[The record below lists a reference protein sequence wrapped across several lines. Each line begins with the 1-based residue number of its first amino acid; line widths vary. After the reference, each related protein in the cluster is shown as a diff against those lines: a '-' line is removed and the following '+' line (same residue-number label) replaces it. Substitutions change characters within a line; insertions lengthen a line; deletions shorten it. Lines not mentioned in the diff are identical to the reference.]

1 MKNIVIYLIASLAL
15 FACQDEIEVEKTMK
29 PGKAALQVSVNIPEY
44 RIATR
49 AAASFEN
56 NLSDVWLLAFDSNGL
71 FIERVHATDLNSGET
86 DGVGSGSFKA
96 EVPEETRIIHVVA
109 NYDNWSSFDDN
120 AFLQKDEK
128 EVMPSLYG
136 NKMVFWGRSEVP
148 SLSSPLSVTLFRNQ
162 AKVTVQDDASNFTV
176 TGYALGHI
184 SSTGT
189 VVPFIP
195 DMTPNPFIIQ
205 DDITTLPPGT
215 LYKTSQSDADCNM
228 EPKYMFENPNY
239 FNDQSYIIIKGR
251 LDNGPELYYK
261 IQFLDINK
269 KPYTIV
275 RNYQYKVI
283 IKSFSD
289 KAHGSTTFE
298 DAKNAEVS
306 NNIYAEIFKDSPSI
320 SDSDNNRLTVSRLN
334 FLFTKGGTLDVT
346 AHYTENEVP
355 NDGQISIS
363 VQEDRGSIV
372 SGLSYDGNGNITARI
387 AKVSAG
393 QNEATLLVKA
403 GELSRVIT
411 VTSSTLYSFDPATL
425 SPELYT
431 GKDQDVTLSFR
442 IPDVIPNYL
451 FPLKCEVTT
460 KYLNPTDPNKNLEI
474 NFEDGIYKYV
484 YWVYSPGIKE
494 LNFKTSLDNSN
505 ETITIEND
513 YFKTAEIKLISHQFE
528 GVSVNNNNMIVY
540 GTGNTATLRFTIPEY
555 SDYPPTYPLTVFV
568 ATKNLTTSQA
578 GWSVVDGGYSY
589 TYNTPPSEEQTVE
602 FTSNKNDSHEQLIIS
617 APGFSNSTVTV
628 DNYLSGN
635 VYTSGELRAIYNGL
649 TYTLQN
655 RSISSS
661 NTAIISSFSTNR
673 NSMYGFYVKSGS
685 KLSDTVTLSSNGYY
699 GSFTVGELLTG
710 MRLNLYQ

>member
-1 MKNIVIYLIASLAL
+1 MKNIIIYLIASLAL
-15 FACQDEIEVEKTMK
+15 FACQDDLEVEKTVK
-29 PGKAALQVSVNIPEY
+29 PGKTALQIAVNIPEY

-49 AAASFEN
+49 AASFEN
-56 NLSDVWLLAFDSNGL
+56 NLSDVWLLAFDRSGL
-71 FIERVHATDLNSGET
+71 FLERVQATELNSGET

-96 EVPEETRIIHVVA
+96 EVPEETGIVHVVA
-109 NYDNWSSFDDN
+109 NYDNWSSFDDY

-136 NKMVFWGRSEVP
+136 NKMVFWGRSEV
-148 SLSSPLSVTLFRNQ
+148 SSSSLSVTLFRNQ
-162 AKVTVQDDASNFTV
+162 AKVTVQNEAANFTV
-176 TGYALGHI
+176 TGYALGNM
-184 SSTGT
+184 TTKGT

-205 DDITTLPPGT
+205 DDITTLPPDT
-215 LYKTSQSDADCNM
+215 LSKTSQSDADCNM

-239 FNDQSYIIIKGR
+239 FNDQSYIIIKGQ

-261 IQFLDINK
+261 IQFLDIDK

-275 RNYQYKVI
+275 RNFQYKVT

-289 KAHGSTTFE
+289 KANGSTSFA
-298 DAKNAEVS
+298 DAKNSEVS

-334 FLFTKGGTLDVT
+334 FLFTQGGTLDVT

-355 NDGQISIS
+355 NDAKISVS
-363 VQEDRGSIV
+363 VQEDRGSII

-387 AKVSAG
+387 ARVYAG
-393 QNEATLLVKA
+393 QNEATISVKA
-403 GELSRVIT
+403 GELFRVIT

-431 GKDQDVTLSFR
+431 GKDQDMTLSFR

-460 KYLNPTDPNKNLEI
+460 KYLYPTDPNKNLEI
-474 NFEDGIYKYV
+474 AFEDGVYKYV
-484 YWVYSPGIKE
+484 YWVYSPGIKQ

-513 YFKTAEIKLISHQFE
+513 YFKTAAINLISRQFE
-528 GVSVNNNNMIVY
+528 GVSVNNNNMVAY
-540 GTGNTATLRFTIPEY
+540 GAGSSATLMFTIPEY
-555 SDYPPTYPLTVFV
+555 PDYPPTYPLTVFV

-578 GWSVVDGGYSY
+578 GWNAVNGGYSY
-589 TYNTPPSEEQTVE
+589 TYDTAPSGEQTVE
-602 FTSNKNDSHEQLIIS
+602 FTSSQDNSSEQLVIS
-617 APGFSNSTVTV
+617 ASGFSNTTVTV
-628 DNYLSGN
+628 DNYLTEN
-635 VYTSGELRAIYNGL
+635 TYTSGELRAIYNGL

-655 RSISSS
+655 RSATSS
-661 NTAIISSFSTNR
+661 NTSIIANFTTNR
-673 NSMYGFYVKSGS
+673 NSMYGFYIKAGN
-685 KLSDTVTLSSNGYY
+685 KLSDTVTITCYGYT

-710 MRLNLYQ
+710 IRLNLYQ

>member
-1 MKNIVIYLIASLAL
+1 MRNIIIYLIASLAL
-15 FACQDEIEVEKTMK
+15 LACQDDLEVEKTVE
-29 PGKAALQVSVNIPEY
+29 PGKTALQIAVNIPEY

-49 AAASFEN
+49 AASFEN
-56 NLSDVWLLAFDSNGL
+56 NLSDVWLLAFDRSGL
-71 FIERVHATDLNSGET
+71 FLERVQATELNSGET

-96 EVPEETRIIHVVA
+96 EVPEETGIVHVVA
-109 NYDNWSSFDDN
+109 NYDNWSSVDDN
-120 AFLQKDEK
+120 TFLQKDEK

-136 NKMVFWGRSEVP
+136 NKMVFWGRSEV
-148 SLSSPLSVTLFRNQ
+148 SSSSLSVTLFRNQ
-162 AKVTVQDDASNFTV
+162 AKVTVQNEAANFTV
-176 TGYALGHI
+176 TGYALGNM
-184 SSTGT
+184 TTKGT

-215 LYKTSQSDADCNM
+215 LSKTSQSDGDCNM

-239 FNDQSYIIIKGR
+239 FNDQSYIIIKGQ

-261 IQFLDINK
+261 IQFLDIDK

-275 RNYQYKVI
+275 RNFQYKVT

-289 KAHGSTTFE
+289 KANGSTSFA
-298 DAKNAEVS
+298 DAKNSEVS

-320 SDSDNNRLTVSRLN
+320 SDSDNNRLTVSGLN
-334 FLFTKGGTLDVT
+334 FLFTQGGTLDVT
-346 AHYTENEVP
+346 AHYTENEVS
-355 NDGQISIS
+355 NDAKITVS
-363 VQEDRGSIV
+363 VQEDRGSII

-387 AKVSAG
+387 ARVYAG
-393 QNEATLLVKA
+393 QNEATISVKA

-431 GKDQDVTLSFR
+431 GKDQDMTLSFR

-460 KYLNPTDPNKNLEI
+460 KYLYPTDPNKNLEI
-474 NFEDGIYKYV
+474 AFEDGVYKYV
-484 YWVYSPGIKE
+484 YWVYSPGIKQ

-513 YFKTAEIKLISHQFE
+513 YFKTAAINLISRQFE
-528 GVSVNNNNMIVY
+528 GVSVNNNNMVAY
-540 GTGNTATLRFTIPEY
+540 GAGSSATLKFTIPEY
-555 SDYPPTYPLTVFV
+555 PDYPPTYPLTVFV

-578 GWSVVDGGYSY
+578 GWNAVNGGYSY
-589 TYNTPPSEEQTVE
+589 TYDTAPSGEQTVE
-602 FTSNKNDSHEQLIIS
+602 FTSSQDNSSEQLVIS
-617 APGFSNSTVTV
+617 APGFSNTTVTV
-628 DNYLSGN
+628 DNYLTAN
-635 VYTSGELRAIYNGL
+635 TYTSGELRAIYNGL

-655 RSISSS
+655 RSATSS
-661 NTAIISSFSTNR
+661 NTSIIANFTTNR
-673 NSMYGFYVKSGS
+673 NSMYGFYIKAGN
-685 KLSDTVTLSSNGYY
+685 KLSDTVTITCYGYT

-710 MRLNLYQ
+710 IRLNLYQ